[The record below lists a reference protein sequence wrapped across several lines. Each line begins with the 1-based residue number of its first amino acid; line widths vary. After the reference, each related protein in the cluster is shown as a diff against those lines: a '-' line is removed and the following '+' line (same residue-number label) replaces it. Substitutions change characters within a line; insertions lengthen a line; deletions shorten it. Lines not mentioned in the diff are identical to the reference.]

1 VKYATWK
8 LKFVDDY
15 GYGPEELARQHDC
28 TIEGAL
34 TGSSIQESILGYVF
48 GELPLES
55 FEQFDLTIV
64 DQTEALAFAQTLDPT
79 YSFDSNGRL
88 VSEEITN

>member
-1 VKYATWK
+1 
-8 LKFVDDY
+8 
-15 GYGPEELARQHDC
+15 
-28 TIEGAL
+28 
-34 TGSSIQESILGYVF
+34 
-48 GELPLES
+48 
-55 FEQFDLTIV
+55 LTIV